1 MTFSLDDVPDQT
13 GKVVVITGASSG
25 IGLECTK
32 MMVSKGAHV
41 VMACRS
47 VAKAQPLADEIND
60 KGPGKATVI
69 RMDTTEL
76 GSIDT
81 FAKSLAEVGVESI
94 NALILN
100 AGIMMVPHKEIES
113 RSEAHPKMESQ
124 MACNV
129 VGHWY
134 LAHVLLPVVRSSPGC
149 RVVWVSSIA
158 ADYSKGVDYESF
170 YCGGKYDKVQAYY
183 DSKLGDLLI
192 AAELQRRY
200 KEAGVDARSYG
211 AHPGYSNTAL
221 QGRAEQSIILTL
233 WIIFCRPFRMEAD
246 GGGKVLALAA
256 GLPDGK
262 LPEQPYFVPNGLG
275 AMSGSPTPTGRLPKP
290 ALDEEAAKKLW
301 EACEELCAVKSSI

>member
-1 MTFSLDDVPDQT
+1 MALSLDDVPDQT

-47 VAKAQPLADEIND
+47 VAKAQPLADDINE

-76 GSIDT
+76 DSIDT
-81 FAKSLAEVGVESI
+81 FAKSLAEAGVDRI

-149 RVVWVSSIA
+149 RVVWVSSLMA
-158 ADYSKGVDYESF
+158 EQSTGVDYESL
-170 YCGGKYDKVQAYY
+170 YCRGKYNKIQAYS
-183 DSKLGDLLI
+183 DSKLGDLQI
-192 AAELQRRY
+192 ATELQRRY
-200 KEAGVDARSYG
+200 KAAGIDARSYG

-221 QGRAEQSIILTL
+221 QGRAEQSILLSVAMFI
-233 WIIFCRPFRMEAD
+233 CRPFRMEAD
-246 GGGKVLALAA
+246 GGGKVLALAV
-256 GLPDGK
+256 GLPDEK
-262 LPEQPYFVPNGLG
+262 LPQQPYFVPNGLG
-275 AMSGSPTPTGRLPKP
+275 AMSGSPIATGKYPKT
-290 ALDEEAAKKLW
+290 ALDEEKCKKLW